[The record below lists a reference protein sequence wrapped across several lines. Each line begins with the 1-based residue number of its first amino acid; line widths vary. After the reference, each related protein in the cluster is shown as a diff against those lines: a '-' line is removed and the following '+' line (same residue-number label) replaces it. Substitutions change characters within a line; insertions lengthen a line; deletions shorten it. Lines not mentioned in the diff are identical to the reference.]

1 MALAQAVLEQRA
13 RDKAV
18 PANVLEE
25 GVNMVKQVDL
35 CSSWVATGHPGV
47 RSCCALQSTGHAL
60 DSSEHRC
67 MASGRGRLSWGIGH
81 WSAIAAQ
88 SEAC

>member
-25 GVNMVKQVDL
+25 GVNMVKQV
-35 CSSWVATGHPGV
+35 
-47 RSCCALQSTGHAL
+47 STSHVTSHAG
-60 DSSEHRC
+60 C
-67 MASGRGRLSWGIGH
+67 P
-81 WSAIAAQ
+81 
-88 SEAC
+88 